1 MRTGTASSRPRG
13 RGRFDA
19 LAVARELGP
28 ALAQRAAAHDANDL
42 FVADSY
48 ADFKARKLFSAG
60 VPAPLGGGGTA
71 HPELCAMLQEVA
83 RCCGSS
89 ALALSMHTHLVAMAV
104 WQWKHG
110 TPAIRAA
117 AGSLLG
123 RVGAEELILV
133 SSGGSDWLE
142 GSGRAEKV
150 EGGFRVNAR
159 KIFASGSPSG
169 QLLLTTAVYDD
180 SVAGPTVLHLS
191 VPLDGPGVRIDD
203 NWHTM
208 GMRATGSN
216 DITLEGV
223 FVPDHAVGV
232 RRPKGK
238 WHELF
243 DVHAPVVWPLVM
255 SVYVGVAEAARLLA
269 LGQAATRREAPI
281 VQGLVGEMDT
291 NLADAQLALREMV
304 GLANDY
310 NFAPSL
316 ERSNKVYLCK
326 TIVARSALRAVE
338 LAMEICGGGSFFR
351 NAGIER
357 LFRDIQ
363 GVRFHPW
370 RERMQY
376 VFSGRVAL
384 GLDPV

>member
-1 MRTGTASSRPRG
+1 
-13 RGRFDA
+13 
-19 LAVARELGP
+19 LGP
-28 ALAQRAAAHDANDL
+28 TLAQRAEAHDANDS

-48 ADFKARKLFSAG
+48 ADFKAHKLFSAG
-60 VPAPLGGGGTA
+60 VPASLDGGGAT
-71 HPELCAMLQEVA
+71 HSELCAMLQEIA

-89 ALALSMHTHLVAMAV
+89 ALALSMHTHLIAIAA
-104 WQWKHG
+104 WQWNHG
-110 TPAIRAA
+110 TPTVRAA
-117 AGSLLG
+117 AESLLR

-142 GSGRAEKV
+142 GSGKAEKV
-150 EGGFRVNAR
+150 EGGFRVTAR

-169 QLLLTTAVYDD
+169 QLLLTMAVYDD
-180 SVAGPTVLHLS
+180 PVAGATVLHLP
-191 VPLDGPGVRIDD
+191 VPLEGPGIRIHD
-203 NWHTM
+203 NWRTM

-216 DITLEGV
+216 DIAIEGV

-238 WHELF
+238 WHEFF
-243 DVHAPVVWPLVM
+243 DVHAPIAWPLVM
-255 SVYVGVAEAARLLA
+255 SVYVGVAEAARPIA
-269 LGQAATRREAPI
+269 LVQAAKRRDDPI

-291 NLADAQLALREMV
+291 NLAGAQLALREMV
-304 GLANDY
+304 ALGNNY
-310 NFAPSL
+310 NYAPSIK
-316 ERSNKVYLCK
+316 RSNKVYLSK
-326 TIVARSALRAVE
+326 TLVARNALRVVE

-351 NAGIER
+351 SAGIER

-370 RERMQY
+370 QERKQY

-384 GLDPV
+384 GLEPV